1 MERNNEAR
9 VRADF
14 IQVILGERAYGLI
27 LARIFNR
34 AAVNCREQAITL
46 KCLAQRHDECNGD
59 VSTTIQVSLSKIDHF
74 SSSDCP
80 IISAMR
86 DAKPTLKQIQA
97 IPLSNMDEVVVN
109 SKRWICY
116 LFSLLRIHSP
126 NCEHCNI
133 RDTHWVEVKKRL
145 EALR

>member
-1 MERNNEAR
+1 MRRLFAFLLVNER
-9 VRADF
+9 
-14 IQVILGERAYGLI
+14 
-27 LARIFNR
+27 
-34 AAVNCREQAITL
+34 
-46 KCLAQRHDECNGD
+46 NGD
-59 VSTTIQVSLSKIDHF
+59 VSTTIQVSMSKIDHF